1 MGGPKR
7 SEFMCFKII
16 VNQSCAGCG
25 SNGEEKAGLV
35 SDAGESE
42 LADGFVDMKW
52 RQEFTHTPLPI
63 QLPAGVKFFLSLP

>member
-16 VNQSCAGCG
+16 VKQSCAGCG

-42 LADGFVDMKW
+42 LADGLW
-52 RQEFTHTPLPI
+52 T
-63 QLPAGVKFFLSLP
+63 